1 MQGFIKQII
10 YSGKLEIVDSYISC
24 YPRFASL
31 ILTQTDEKDEF
42 QLKLLFLRWRRSV
55 VARKTLD
62 LHRKPFCHRVKYVMR
77 SPLDTTMGPTRARH
91 VRDSSDAPW
100 RRRRWNISVNVNK
113 TREILGWKDP
123 SKMAARRV
131 DMSDAYT

>member
-42 QLKLLFLRWRRSV
+42 QLKLLFLR
-55 VARKTLD
+55 
-62 LHRKPFCHRVKYVMR
+62 
-77 SPLDTTMGPTRARH
+77 
-91 VRDSSDAPW
+91 
-100 RRRRWNISVNVNK
+100 
-113 TREILGWKDP
+113 
-123 SKMAARRV
+123 
-131 DMSDAYT
+131 